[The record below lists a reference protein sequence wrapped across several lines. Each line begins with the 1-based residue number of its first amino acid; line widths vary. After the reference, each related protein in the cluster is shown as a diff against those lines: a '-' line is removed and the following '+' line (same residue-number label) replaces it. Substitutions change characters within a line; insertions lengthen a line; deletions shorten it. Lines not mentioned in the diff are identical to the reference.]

1 MNKAQR
7 HLLLIPSTFV
17 LVEKIEVT
25 IPQQI
30 TGFVVILLA
39 LSDIVVR
46 NDSNIMTDTTTNPTQ
61 VFIGEMRL
69 ELRI

>member
-1 MNKAQR
+1 M
-7 HLLLIPSTFV
+7 
-17 LVEKIEVT
+17 EKIEVT
-25 IPQQI
+25 IPQQM

>member
-17 LVEKIEVT
+17 LVEKIEVI

-46 NDSNIMTDTTTNPTQ
+46 SNIMTDTTTNPTQ